1 MPHIKGP
8 SKETIRH
15 ALSVVVGYGLFFFV
29 FFGPVVFSK
38 YLLAPGDGISYF
50 LPNYYSRTLLWDSS
64 IWGGFPAIGDAQK
77 MFWYPPALLLSWIPR
92 SWDLF
97 IISAYVLAAS
107 FTYGYTYSFTR
118 SRLAAAISG
127 LCYGLSGFMIAHIGH
142 AAVVHTT
149 AWLPLIVW
157 AYAELSRRERGDR
170 IWRVWFAIAAVGV
183 ACAALAG
190 HPQMFTYVLAL
201 SAAFALIMG
210 LKATMPRMRY
220 YSGCLAALL
229 IGIGL
234 SAIQLVPT
242 MELAPNTLRAAL
254 TFQEFVA
261 YQLPLRQLPMV
272 IFPFLYGG
280 APASFYATPYFGAWP
295 SSPDGWGASE
305 LTGYVGL
312 MPLMLAAI
320 GFVVNRR
327 QLTPWFWLAVA
338 VTALLLVVGEST
350 PLAFITY
357 HLPIVNKF
365 RAPARYFFAFSFA
378 VSILAGLGVTSFL
391 RGAVTK
397 RVLVRT
403 VSIATAIMVAS
414 LFALPVFAGKINELA
429 IQRLN
434 YKITLNPLRNP
445 SLLVPAVVLLL
456 AILALMFW
464 QRRRISRARIA
475 LLLVVLVVDLA
486 SFAWFYEW
494 RYRSPYSAYLKAPAA
509 LDDYRKQV
517 NENHQ
522 RVLPIRGGLGRVSE
536 SPPDLSKLWE
546 IPSATGYGPFVL
558 TRMSRLLSLPPHGTV
573 GSAWNDPA
581 DQSLDLLGVR
591 YVLLPEGQLDTR
603 SKVDERGLHWA
614 VGDFSNT
621 IGQGCSSSGP
631 LAAEFELPEPR
642 QATRIGIVGTLACSV
657 EIPTGTEFAQ
667 LTITN
672 TAGQSQVESL
682 RAGQHFSEWAWDCSD
697 VKAVIRHE
705 RAVVFSS
712 QPAERGSIRCES
724 HDYVALLQLPSAQEI
739 KNVSFRWTGP
749 PATFALRKITMIDDE
764 GRVSV
769 PVAPLGTPSL
779 DTARWRLA
787 GKIDHTNSG
796 YGSEVKPDDIG
807 ASRVY
812 ENLRAR
818 PRAWLVPQVV
828 QVTEEDALRA
838 VHSSRLSDGR
848 TLDLST
854 MAVVEEALPS
864 EVAPGPGS
872 PGFNGSA
879 RVKLLTDSAMEVETN
894 SSANAFLLT
903 SDTYYPGWK
912 ATVDGQLVN
921 IYQADYLIRG
931 VVVPAGSHLVR
942 FEFRPSTLYVGS
954 AVSIASLILL
964 IGFCFR
970 RPSAENE
977 QS

>member
-1 MPHIKGP
+1 MPHIKGL
-8 SKETIRH
+8 SNETIRH
-15 ALSVVVGYGLFFFV
+15 ALSVVVGYGLLFLV
-29 FFGPVVFSK
+29 FFGLVVFSK
-38 YLLAPGDGISYF
+38 YILAPGDGISYF
-50 LPNYYSRTLLWDSS
+50 VPNYYSRTLLWDVS

-77 MFWYPPALLLSWIPR
+77 MFWYPPALLLSLIPR

-107 FTYGYTYSFTR
+107 FTYGYTHSLTR
-118 SRLAAAISG
+118 SRLAAAVSG

-142 AAVVHTT
+142 AAIVHTT

-157 AYAELSRRERGDR
+157 AYSALSSRERFDP
-170 IWRVWFAIAAVGV
+170 VWFAIATVGV

-190 HPQMFTYVLAL
+190 HPQMFTYVVIL

-220 YSGCLAALL
+220 YSTCFATLL

-242 MELAPNTLRAAL
+242 MELAPHTLRAAL

-312 MPLMLAAI
+312 LPLMLAAV

-327 QLTPWFWLAVA
+327 QLTPWFWAAVA

-357 HLPIVNKF
+357 HVPVVNKF

-378 VSILAGLGVTSFL
+378 VSILAGLGVASFIK
-391 RGAVTK
+391 GAVTR
-397 RVLVRT
+397 RVLLRT
-403 VSIATAIMVAS
+403 VSIAAAIMVVC
-414 LFALPVFAGKINELA
+414 LIALQLFAGKINELA

-434 YKITLNPLRNP
+434 YKITLNPFRNP
-445 SLLVPAVVLLL
+445 SLLVPAVVLLV

-464 QRRRISRARIA
+464 QRCRISRARMGL
-475 LLLVVLVVDLA
+475 LLLVLVIDLS

-509 LDDYRKQV
+509 LDDYRRSI
-517 NENHQ
+517 NENNQ
-522 RVLPIRGGLGRVSE
+522 RVLPIRGGLGQVSE
-536 SPPDLSKLWE
+536 APPDLSKLWG
-546 IPSATGYGPFVL
+546 ISSATGYGPFVL
-558 TRMSRLLSLPPHGTV
+558 TRMSRLLSLPPHGSV

-581 DQSLDLLGVR
+581 NQSLDLLGVR
-591 YVLLPEGQLDTR
+591 YVLLPESQPDAR
-603 SKVDERGLHWA
+603 STVDERGLHWA
-614 VGDFSNT
+614 VGDFSNI
-621 IGQGCSSSGP
+621 IGQGCSSSAALATEFDLPVP
-631 LAAEFELPEPR
+631 LR
-642 QATRIGIVGTLACSV
+642 ATRIGVVGTLACSV
-657 EIPTGTEFAQ
+657 EIPNGIEFAQ

-672 TAGQSQVESL
+672 TAGQSQVHSL
-682 RAGQHFSEWAWDCSD
+682 RAGEHFSEWAWDCSD
-697 VKAVIRHE
+697 VRAVIRHE

-712 QPAERGSIRCES
+712 EPAERGPIRCES
-724 HDYVALLQLPSAQEI
+724 HDYVALLPLSSAQEI
-739 KNVSFRWTGP
+739 TKASFRWTGP
-749 PATFALRKITMIDDE
+749 PATFALRKITMIDDQ

-769 PVAPLGTPSL
+769 PLAPVGPLALEP
-779 DTARWRLA
+779 ARWRFA

-796 YGSEVKPDDIG
+796 YGPEVKPEDIG
-807 ASRVY
+807 WSHVY
-812 ENLRAR
+812 ENLRTR

-828 QVTEEDALRA
+828 QVTEEEALNA
-838 VHSSRLSDGR
+838 VRTSRLSDGR
-848 TLDLST
+848 TIDLST
-854 MAVVEEALPS
+854 VAVVEGALPT
-864 EVAPGPGS
+864 ELTLGAPS
-872 PGFNGSA
+872 PNYNGSA
-879 RVKLLTDSAMEVETN
+879 RIKLLTDSVMEVETN

-912 ATVDGQLVN
+912 ATVDGQVVN
-921 IYQADYLIRG
+921 IYQADYSIRG
-931 VVVPAGSHLVR
+931 VVVPAGTHLVR
-942 FEFRPSTLYVGS
+942 FEFRPSVLYVGS
-954 AVSIASLILL
+954 AVSIASLLL
-964 IGFCFR
+964 LVGLCFR
-970 RPSAENE
+970 RPSAVNE
-977 QS
+977 QP